1 MGSVQAS
8 KPHTTPT
15 GWRQIVAFHANIVSG
30 RPAGLVKEELNYF
43 VLNSKKCDASLRGR
57 ASHQY
62 PFNKTNGC
70 H

>member
-1 MGSVQAS
+1 M
-8 KPHTTPT
+8 
-15 GWRQIVAFHANIVSG
+15 VAFHAGIVPG

-57 ASHQY
+57 ASHLY